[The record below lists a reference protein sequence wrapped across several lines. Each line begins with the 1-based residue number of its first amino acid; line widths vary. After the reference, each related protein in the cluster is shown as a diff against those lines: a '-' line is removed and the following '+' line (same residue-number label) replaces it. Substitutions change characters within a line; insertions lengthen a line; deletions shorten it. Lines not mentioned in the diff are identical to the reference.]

1 MESEQEQELLSDN
14 EQEPK
19 AEPEPVFAR
28 GSRRIHPLQV
38 VATLLI
44 TIAFFLFHAGSPP
57 ACDYGYPTST
67 WELAQHGYEWEPPEP
82 DCEPDGWDEWGDDF
96 LDATGFSKSTKNIIG
111 FVFFMLAFYC
121 WSYYHKTQKNEEP
134 EKLPESFSEPEAEAN
149 WWEEETE

>member
-38 VATLLI
+38 VAILLI
-44 TIAFFLFHAGSPP
+44 TIAFFLFNAGSAPLCTYDTQNMP
-57 ACDYGYPTST
+57 WESDYR
-67 WELAQHGYEWEPPEP
+67 EP
-82 DCEPDGWDEWGDDF
+82 DCEPDRWNEWGDDF

-111 FVFFMLAFYC
+111 FVFSMLAFYC
-121 WSYYHKTQKNEEP
+121 WSYHRETQKNEEP
-134 EKLPESFSEPEAEAN
+134 EQLPESFSEPEAEAN

>member
-28 GSRRIHPLQV
+28 GSRRIHPLQT
-38 VATLLI
+38 VAILLI
-44 TIAFFLFHAGSPP
+44 TIAFFLFNAGSAPLCTYDTQNMP
-57 ACDYGYPTST
+57 WESDYR
-67 WELAQHGYEWEPPEP
+67 EP
-82 DCEPDGWDEWGDDF
+82 DCEPDRWNEWGDDF

-111 FVFFMLAFYC
+111 FVFSMLAFYC
-121 WSYYHKTQKNEEP
+121 WSYHRETQKNEEP
-134 EKLPESFSEPEAEAN
+134 EKLPESFSEPEADAN

>member
-57 ACDYGYPTST
+57 ACVYGDFPST
-67 WELAQHGYEWEPPEP
+67 WVLAQHGYMWEPPEP

-96 LDATGFSKSTKNIIG
+96 LDATGFSKSTKNNIG

-121 WSYYHKTQKNEEP
+121 WSYDRETQKNEEP
-134 EKLPESFSEPEAEAN
+134 EKLPESFSEPEAESN

>member
-38 VATLLI
+38 VTILLI
-44 TIAFFLFHAGSPP
+44 TLAFFLFNAGSAPLCTYDTQNMP
-57 ACDYGYPTST
+57 WESDYR
-67 WELAQHGYEWEPPEP
+67 EP
-82 DCEPDGWDEWGDDF
+82 DCEPDRWNEWGDDF

-111 FVFFMLAFYC
+111 FVFSMLAFYC
-121 WSYYHKTQKNEEP
+121 WSYHRETQKNEEP
-134 EKLPESFSEPEAEAN
+134 EKLPESFSEPEADAN

>member
-1 MESEQEQELLSDN
+1 MESEQEQELLPDN

-44 TIAFFLFHAGSPP
+44 TIAFFLFHAGSAP
-57 ACDYGYPTST
+57 ACDYGNPTST
-67 WELAQHGYEWEPPEP
+67 WELAQHGYVWEPPEP

-96 LDATGFSKSTKNIIG
+96 LDATGFSKSTKNNIG
-111 FVFFMLAFYC
+111 FVFFMLGFYC
-121 WSYYHKTQKNEEP
+121 WLYHRETQKNEEP

>member
-57 ACDYGYPTST
+57 ACDYGNPPST
-67 WELAQHGYEWEPPEP
+67 LSLIH
-82 DCEPDGWDEWGDDF
+82 
-96 LDATGFSKSTKNIIG
+96 I
-111 FVFFMLAFYC
+111 
-121 WSYYHKTQKNEEP
+121 
-134 EKLPESFSEPEAEAN
+134 
-149 WWEEETE
+149 

>member
-28 GSRRIHPLQV
+28 GSRRIHPLQT
-38 VATLLI
+38 VAILLI
-44 TIAFFLFHAGSPP
+44 TIAFFLFNAGSAPLCTYDTQNMP
-57 ACDYGYPTST
+57 WESDYR
-67 WELAQHGYEWEPPEP
+67 EP
-82 DCEPDGWDEWGDDF
+82 DCEPDRWNEWGDDF

-121 WSYYHKTQKNEEP
+121 WSYHRETQKNEEP

>member
-57 ACDYGYPTST
+57 ACVYGDFPST
-67 WELAQHGYEWEPPEP
+67 WELAQHGYMWEPPEP

-121 WSYYHKTQKNEEP
+121 WSYYHTTQKNEEP

>member
-38 VATLLI
+38 VAILLI
-44 TIAFFLFHAGSPP
+44 TIAFFLFNAGSAPLCTYDTQNMP
-57 ACDYGYPTST
+57 WESDYR
-67 WELAQHGYEWEPPEP
+67 EP

-111 FVFFMLAFYC
+111 FVFSMLAFYC
-121 WSYYHKTQKNEEP
+121 WSYHRETQKNEEP

>member
-57 ACDYGYPTST
+57 ACDYGNPPST
-67 WELAQHGYEWEPPEP
+67 WELAQHGYVWDLPTQTVNPT
-82 DCEPDGWDEWGDDF
+82 DGTNG
-96 LDATGFSKSTKNIIG
+96 AMTS
-111 FVFFMLAFYC
+111 
-121 WSYYHKTQKNEEP
+121 
-134 EKLPESFSEPEAEAN
+134 
-149 WWEEETE
+149 

>member
-28 GSRRIHPLQV
+28 GTRRIHPLQV
-38 VATLLI
+38 VTILLI
-44 TIAFFLFHAGSPP
+44 TIAFFLFNAGSAPLCTYDTQNMP
-57 ACDYGYPTST
+57 WESDYR
-67 WELAQHGYEWEPPEP
+67 EP
-82 DCEPDGWDEWGDDF
+82 DCEPDRWNEWGDAF

-134 EKLPESFSEPEAEAN
+134 EKLPESFSEPEADAN

>member
-38 VATLLI
+38 VAILLI
-44 TIAFFLFHAGSPP
+44 TIAFFLFNAGSAPHCTYDTQNMP
-57 ACDYGYPTST
+57 WESDYR
-67 WELAQHGYEWEPPEP
+67 EP

-96 LDATGFSKSTKNIIG
+96 LDATGFSKSTKNNIG
-111 FVFFMLAFYC
+111 FVFSKLAFYC
-121 WSYYHKTQKNEEP
+121 W
-134 EKLPESFSEPEAEAN
+134 
-149 WWEEETE
+149 

>member
-38 VATLLI
+38 VAILLI
-44 TIAFFLFHAGSPP
+44 TIAFFLFNAGSAPHCTYDTQNMP
-57 ACDYGYPTST
+57 WESDYR
-67 WELAQHGYEWEPPEP
+67 EP
-82 DCEPDGWDEWGDDF
+82 DCEPDRWNEWGDDF
-96 LDATGFSKSTKNIIG
+96 LDATGFSKSTKIIIG
-111 FVFFMLAFYC
+111 FVFSMLAFYC
-121 WSYYHKTQKNEEP
+121 WSYHRETQKNEEP

-149 WWEEETE
+149 WWEEESD